1 MKDAER
7 EVIVGV
13 LEEDCKNLIR
23 RFVTFHSLHRPYI
36 TLKWAE
42 SADKHIDKCRKD
54 GKPVILSTPLT
65 SMLVHKRRAEHS
77 AIMVGTHTAELDN
90 PCLTVRSW
98 QGQSPVRIVIDR
110 QQHLSPSLHLF
121 DDSIRTLVFTGQ
133 PHAAFPNTE
142 YIVIDFQ
149 QNILPQIMQHLYAQ
163 GLQSLLVEGGSYL
176 LQSFINAELWDEIFV
191 EESPLKLFS
200 GVKAP
205 EIGNKIP
212 YVNEQYFGRNFRHY
226 IATRLG

>member
-1 MKDAER
+1 MPKGRKTGYSIHSSDLHACTQKTGR
-7 EVIVGV
+7 TQRDHGGYTHSRIGQS
-13 LEEDCKNLIR
+13 LSDSTQLARSISRTDCYR
-23 RFVTFHSLHRPYI
+23 Q
-36 TLKWAE
+36 A
-42 SADKHIDKCRKD
+42 A
-54 GKPVILSTPLT
+54 TPLT
-65 SMLVHKRRAEHS
+65 
-77 AIMVGTHTAELDN
+77 
-90 PCLTVRSW
+90 
-98 QGQSPVRIVIDR
+98 
-110 QQHLSPSLHLF
+110 SLHLF

>member
-1 MKDAER
+1 MQDVKSSSEYWKKIA
-7 EVIVGV
+7 
-13 LEEDCKNLIR
+13 KNLIR

-65 SMLVHKRRAEHS
+65 SMLVHKDGQNIARSWWA
-77 AIMVGTHTAELDN
+77 HTAELDN
-90 PCLTVRSW
+90 PSLTVRSW

-133 PHAAFPNTE
+133 P
-142 YIVIDFQ
+142 
-149 QNILPQIMQHLYAQ
+149 MQHSLT
-163 GLQSLLVEGGSYL
+163 LNTSLLT
-176 LQSFINAELWDEIFV
+176 F
-191 EESPLKLFS
+191 
-200 GVKAP
+200 
-205 EIGNKIP
+205 NKIYCP
-212 YVNEQYFGRNFRHY
+212 KSCNICMRKDCNHY
-226 IATRLG
+226 S